1 MPEQWT
7 GDVVAKMHL
16 NRIKT
21 SELAERMGITR
32 AYLKMILNGTK
43 KPVDARERVED
54 ALAKMI
60 EERG

>member
-60 EERG
+60 EERR